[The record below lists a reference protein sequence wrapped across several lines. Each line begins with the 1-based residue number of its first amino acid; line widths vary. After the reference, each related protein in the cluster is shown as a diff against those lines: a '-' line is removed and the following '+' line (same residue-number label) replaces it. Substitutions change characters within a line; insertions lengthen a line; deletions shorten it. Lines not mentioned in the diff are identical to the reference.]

1 MIITKVTEL
10 WNEDY
15 SKCNN
20 QADPEAVVPVAVPF
34 SVQPADGR
42 ITVAMK
48 PVSLLKIDFVTQ

>member
-1 MIITKVTEL
+1 MKITAVTEL

-20 QADPEAVVPVAVPF
+20 QAAPEAVIPVEVPCD
-34 SVQPADGR
+34 VQPVDGKL
-42 ITVAMK
+42 TVAMK